1 MRILN
6 TLSTLLLFIS
16 TIFSSLSAQV
26 IFSDDFSTL
35 DQWTLIDADG
45 DGNQWS
51 LIDFN
56 DGQGPVAFSQSY
68 DNSLGVLTPDNWM
81 VSSAFDL
88 SSSSNPNL
96 FWKVKAQ
103 DQAWPDEYYSV
114 YIATSDDIDN
124 LQSSD
129 LSFTEVVGTSS
140 GYMNRVLDLS
150 SYAGESS
157 VYMAF
162 RHYNCTDMYFL
173 NIDDVTVSDVSG
185 ENASVLLTSSEIQYA
200 TSPTSTHDFEFD
212 VTSFSEGDLSGYE
225 FHYSI
230 DGTNSTMSGS
240 QTLGLGETEAFSFSL
255 GLGNYSVA
263 VSVYNA
269 SGELI
274 SETTEYSL
282 SVIPPVPNFNLTDS
296 YGEDHDLY
304 DYLTKG
310 DAVLLDFFAS
320 WCEPCEDS
328 TPEINSVWED
338 FGEGDSGFQV
348 LGLNIE
354 ATDNNN
360 VVNNLGWG
368 GYYPKFAYDVTNVET
383 FIHYANLVGAGG
395 GIPFFVLICPD
406 TNNPGFSSVS
416 YSLEGWAAGGQS
428 QSDIEDAVLD
438 CNPSLSLENE
448 IEKPLVSLYP
458 NPTSNFSIL
467 EINSNK
473 IVDVEVINSIGQVV
487 FEFYTEE
494 NLDLKS
500 VEIPVE
506 TLSAG
511 MYSVNVKVGDQ
522 FVTENLSVIK

>member
-150 SYAGESS
+150 SYVGESS

-162 RHYNCTDMYFL
+162 RHYNCANMYFL
-173 NIDDVTVSDVSG
+173 NCKDDRTQA
-185 ENASVLLTSSEIQYA
+185 NCRR
-200 TSPTSTHDFEFD
+200 
-212 VTSFSEGDLSGYE
+212 LSC
-225 FHYSI
+225 
-230 DGTNSTMSGS
+230 
-240 QTLGLGETEAFSFSL
+240 
-255 GLGNYSVA
+255 V
-263 VSVYNA
+263 
-269 SGELI
+269 
-274 SETTEYSL
+274 
-282 SVIPPVPNFNLTDS
+282 
-296 YGEDHDLY
+296 
-304 DYLTKG
+304 
-310 DAVLLDFFAS
+310 
-320 WCEPCEDS
+320 
-328 TPEINSVWED
+328 
-338 FGEGDSGFQV
+338 
-348 LGLNIE
+348 
-354 ATDNNN
+354 
-360 VVNNLGWG
+360 
-368 GYYPKFAYDVTNVET
+368 
-383 FIHYANLVGAGG
+383 
-395 GIPFFVLICPD
+395 
-406 TNNPGFSSVS
+406 
-416 YSLEGWAAGGQS
+416 
-428 QSDIEDAVLD
+428 
-438 CNPSLSLENE
+438 
-448 IEKPLVSLYP
+448 YP
-458 NPTSNFSIL
+458 NIC
-467 EINSNK
+467 K
-473 IVDVEVINSIGQVV
+473 
-487 FEFYTEE
+487 
-494 NLDLKS
+494 NLNN
-500 VEIPVE
+500 E
-506 TLSAG
+506 
-511 MYSVNVKVGDQ
+511 
-522 FVTENLSVIK
+522 